1 MTQNLLHKNVG
12 NFSSAKNTRATQS
25 SEKGVT
31 DKLEANFVAGG
42 RESVE
47 KGNNL
52 TENKEC
58 SKMLYQNRFI

>member
-12 NFSSAKNTRATQS
+12 NLNSTKNTRATQS
-25 SEKGVT
+25 SEKGVA
-31 DKLEANFVAGG
+31 DKLETNFVAGS

>member
-12 NFSSAKNTRATQS
+12 NLNSAKSTRATQS
-25 SEKGVT
+25 SEKGVA
-31 DKLEANFVAGG
+31 DKLEANFVGDG

-47 KGNNL
+47 KGNKL
-52 TENKEC
+52 TENKKC